1 MENKL
6 SKVFYQPQN
15 LWVAS
20 KAIREL
26 HKTTGISRADI
37 KSLLARQALWQV
49 YSSHPKK
56 INQPHYEVTKLSEQH
71 QFDLLYMPG
80 NTIEGNKYNYII
92 MGLDVA
98 SRYKVARPLTTK
110 KASNVAFVLEAV
122 YKKEVRSNT

>member
-20 KAIREL
+20 KANREL
-26 HKTTGISRADI
+26 HKATGISRADI
-37 KSLLARQALWQV
+37 KSWLARQPLWQV
-49 YSSHPKK
+49 YSSHPKE

-71 QFDLLYMPG
+71 QFDLLHMPE
-80 NTIEGNKYNYII
+80 NTIEENKYNYIL

-110 KASNVAFVLEAV
+110 KASNVAFVQEAV
-122 YKKEVRSNT
+122 YKKEVRSST